1 MLLCVQLRYVNMV
14 SRAILIYPSGFNRS
28 SNRDHL
34 PSLSWKESPSSSCPI
49 ALPCSSWTY
58 RNEYKRIVPA
68 YASYPN
74 RGLESWCSDQ
84 TKIDSHHIVFI
95 SKVQRSPTVSYDLS
109 IAVDCKTV
117 ESSNKDYKLWYVTA
131 FVAACMCCHDKDPS
145 RLGNFICKENFTQS
159 ETSQSHYP
167 LLSSRKDYL

>member
-34 PSLSWKESPSSSCPI
+34 PSLSWKELPSSSCPI

-68 YASYPN
+68 YASYLIGGLSRDVRTRPRSN
-74 RGLESWCSDQ
+74 RQFYLDNFTRTHMLSFPTGNEIVIDHTSL
-84 TKIDSHHIVFI
+84 KIDIFI
-95 SKVQRSPTVSYDLS
+95 LTDSELNESQQKVSTRIISYSFLKS
-109 IAVDCKTV
+109 REV
-117 ESSNKDYKLWYVTA
+117 LRWVT
-131 FVAACMCCHDKDPS
+131 
-145 RLGNFICKENFTQS
+145 ICQL
-159 ETSQSHYP
+159 Q
-167 LLSSRKDYL
+167 